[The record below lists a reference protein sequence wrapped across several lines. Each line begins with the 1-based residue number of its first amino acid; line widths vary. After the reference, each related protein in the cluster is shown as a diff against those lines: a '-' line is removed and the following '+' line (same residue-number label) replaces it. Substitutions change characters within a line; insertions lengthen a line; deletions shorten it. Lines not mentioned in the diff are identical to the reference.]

1 MVFLARRC
9 FWNEIARAVNP
20 SRLPDTIPD
29 QWIFSQIFGQIWS
42 TTANFISKLRKNIFQ
57 LIWKIIQKYY
67 SFKLDLLWHSV
78 CISKYQETARYLD
91 GYFPDLLDHPACQ
104 NIWQNT
110 NSDQINRVL
119 LDIQTKPNWNINLVK
134 PFHCQCR
141 HTSTFK
147 KKP

>member
-1 MVFLARRC
+1 MIWTRVGLDMVFLARRC

-67 SFKLDLLWHSV
+67 SFKLDLLWHLV
-78 CISKYQETARYLD
+78 CISRYQATARYLD
-91 GYFPDLLDHPACQ
+91 GYLPWLTGSSGMQKCLAKYQFQPDKSSTVGYP
-104 NIWQNT
+104 
-110 NSDQINRVL
+110 DQTQL
-119 LDIQTKPNWNINLVK
+119 E
-134 PFHCQCR
+134 H
-141 HTSTFK
+141 
-147 KKP
+147 